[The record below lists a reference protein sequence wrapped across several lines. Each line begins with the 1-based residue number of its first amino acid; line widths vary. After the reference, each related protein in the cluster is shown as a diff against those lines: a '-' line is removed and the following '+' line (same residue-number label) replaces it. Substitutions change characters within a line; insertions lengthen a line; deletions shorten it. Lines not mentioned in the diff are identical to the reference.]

1 MAAKKK
7 LEVIDLPIDIS
18 TPQATLQTRK
28 VWLDAWK
35 ERKVDGKD
43 MNTLNY
49 ALQGVSKDHELIQ
62 AEERIKIEWHRAE
75 TQREQLVHTKEKME
89 KQRERIEQLELLI
102 DELEEKK

>member
-1 MAAKKK
+1 MASKKT

-28 VWLDAWK
+28 TWLDAWK
-35 ERKVDGKD
+35 ERKVDSED
-43 MNTLNY
+43 MRTFNY

-62 AEERIKIEWHRAE
+62 SEEETKIKWYRAE
-75 TQREQLVHTKEKME
+75 TQREQLVHTKEE
-89 KQRERIEQLELLI
+89 NRKQKERIEQLELII